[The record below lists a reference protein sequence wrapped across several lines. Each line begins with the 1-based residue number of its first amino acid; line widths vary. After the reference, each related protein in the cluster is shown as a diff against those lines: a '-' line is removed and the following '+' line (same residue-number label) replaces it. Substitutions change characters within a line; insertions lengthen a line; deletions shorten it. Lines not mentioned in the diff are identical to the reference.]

1 MNDLDLEMELNLHNE
16 INEAIMEEDVMD
28 LRAKLEA
35 IDIPS
40 TPKEKRKSRFQGN
53 WRIAAASMILLWV
66 NRLNPAGCIDPQ
78 QLSCTNFQMH
88 GGKTKT
94 TTCTALQR
102 LNHPSKRTY
111 PGCCNLLERLLISPC
126 TERVSP
132 QTHPIGRADW
142 VEKAQYFVKH
152 LQRQRATGIG
162 HAGPL

>member
-1 MNDLDLEMELNLHNE
+1 MNILRVGTIRPVSLLTPTCPRFCSLQETDCTRSSLYKK
-16 INEAIMEEDVMD
+16 DVGPQI
-28 LRAKLEA
+28 L
-35 IDIPS
+35 
-40 TPKEKRKSRFQGN
+40 QGLPVPP
-53 WRIAAASMILLWV
+53 AAASMILLWV

-102 LNHPSKRTY
+102 LNHPSKRTC

-132 QTHPIGRADW
+132 QTHPIGRADR